1 MARGDREV
9 VVPDGTPLPIAT
21 SALVKALRRGREVEA
36 LYWAKQME
44 RGRFHWYVWRRLCTF
59 AAEDVGIADPQAVV
73 VVNALAEAYERHKE
87 HSSKP
92 VPDGPLLAF
101 AVLYL
106 ARAPKSRE
114 VDDFDQAVFHLQED
128 EGWSAPVPDYAL
140 DLHTPEGKDRKHRLR
155 HWLDVSSLVV
165 DRQGPLDW
173 LLWIRRW
180 AARRGHLDRQQ
191 VEEQAQRWAA
201 EGRLRFGEAGYSP
214 REPG

>member
-1 MARGDREV
+1 MARGDRDV
-9 VVPDGTPLPIAT
+9 VVPDGTPLPVAA

-73 VVNALAEAYERHKE
+73 VVNALAEAYGRHKE

-92 VPDGPLLAF
+92 VPDGPLLAM

-106 ARAPKSRE
+106 ARAPGSRE
-114 VDDFDQAVFHLQED
+114 VDDFDQAVLHLQED

-140 DLHTPEGKDRKHRLR
+140 DLHTPEGKSRPGRQR
-155 HWLDVSSLVV
+155 HWLEEGSWVK

-180 AARRGHLDRQQ
+180 AARRGHLDRRE
-191 VEEQAQRWAA
+191 VEEQAKRWAQ
-201 EGRLRFGEAGYSP
+201 EGRLRFGEGGYRP
-214 REPG
+214 REGE